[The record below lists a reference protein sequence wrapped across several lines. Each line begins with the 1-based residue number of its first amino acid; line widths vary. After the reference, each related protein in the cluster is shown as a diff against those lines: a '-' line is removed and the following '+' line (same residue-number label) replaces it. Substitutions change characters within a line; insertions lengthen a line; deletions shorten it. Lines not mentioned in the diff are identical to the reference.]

1 MRVLLTSEAKFE
13 RTPDGTVWGAAA
25 YGSAVWRRY
34 LEVFSG
40 VVMAARVADVSQPSS
55 GCVEASGPGID
66 ILCAA
71 ALLGACRILQ
81 ALPVRAGRDRAGRR
95 RLPGGHRPIAVADCL
110 PDGAA
115 GLVQR
120 TSLRGSHRRGSRPG
134 VLEGGVQP
142 SASRT
147 APADRHLCSSAALA
161 ARHRGPLRDERDA
174 STQVPDEGQG
184 VLRLGRRPRRC
195 GVRAPGRRA
204 KARCRSRS

>member
-1 MRVLLTSEAKFE
+1 MRVLLTSEARFE
-13 RTPDGTVWGAAA
+13 RTPDGTVWAAAA

-40 VVMAARVADVSQPSS
+40 VVMAARVADVAQPSS
-55 GCVEASGPGID
+55 GYVEASGPGIEFCSLPPYSGLAGFCRHFPSVQAAIGQAVD
-66 ILCAA
+66 DCA
-71 ALLGACRILQ
+71 
-81 ALPVRAGRDRAGRR
+81 
-95 RLPGGHRPIAVADCL
+95 GGHRPIAVADCL

-147 APADRHLCSSAALA
+147 APADCHLRSSAAVA